1 MSAQLIAQT
10 LVFGLFVGSNYGLA
24 AVGLSL
30 VFGVLRV
37 LNVAHGELL
46 MVGGYITFWLFT
58 LYGLDPLLSALVC
71 APVLFIL
78 GLALNQG
85 LFSFVERLDEET
97 KIKNSLLISFGLTL
111 VIQNA
116 AQALWSADERSVS
129 SSLVAGGTVVMGIA
143 LPYTRLAGLVLALL
157 TILALH
163 QLLQRTYFGKAVR
176 ATAEDW
182 EAASVAGIDVQR
194 MYLITF
200 ALGAALA
207 GVAGTLVSIQ
217 FSIAPSIGIVWTLK
231 ALVVVVLAGL
241 GSIFGAFAAGLLLGV
256 AEQFIVILLGSSY
269 APYREIVGLVLFLLV
284 LVLRPQGLFG
294 RAH

>member
-1 MSAQLIAQT
+1 VSLQIIAQT

-46 MVGGYITFWLFT
+46 MVGGYVTFWLFT
-58 LYGLDPLLSALVC
+58 LTGLDPLLSALVC

-78 GLALNQG
+78 GLVLNQG

-129 SSLVAGGTVVMGIA
+129 SSLVAGGTVVMGVA

-182 EAASVAGIDVQR
+182 EAASIAGIDVQR

-217 FSIAPSIGIVWTLK
+217 FSIAPSIGMVWTLK

>member
-1 MSAQLIAQT
+1 MSAQLIAQN

-46 MVGGYITFWLFT
+46 MVGGYVTFWLFT
-58 LYGLDPLLSALVC
+58 LTGLDPFLSALVSGV
-71 APVLFIL
+71 VLFVL

-85 LFSFVERLDEET
+85 LFRFVERLDEEA

-116 AQALWSADERSVS
+116 VQTLWTADERSVS
-129 SSLVAGGTVVMGIA
+129 SSLVAGGTVVMGVA

-157 TILALH
+157 TIVALH

-176 ATAEDW
+176 ATTEDW

-194 MYLITF
+194 TYMITF

-217 FSIAPSIGIVWTLK
+217 YSIAPAIGIAWTLK

-256 AEQFIVILLGSSY
+256 AEQIADFVVGAS
-269 APYREIVGLVLFLLV
+269 YREVVGLVLFLLV

-294 RAH
+294 RAR

>member
-1 MSAQLIAQT
+1 MSLQLIVQN
-10 LVFGLFVGSNYGLA
+10 LVFGVFVGSNYGLA

-46 MVGGYITFWLFT
+46 MVGGYVTFWLFT
-58 LYGLDPLLSALVC
+58 LTGLDPFLSAFVC
-71 APVLFIL
+71 APALFVL

-85 LFSFVERLDEET
+85 LFGFVERLDEET

-129 SSLVAGGTVVMGIA
+129 SSLVSGGTVIMGIA
-143 LPYTRLAGLVLALL
+143 LPYTRLAGLILALL

-194 MYLITF
+194 TYLITF

-207 GVAGTLVSIQ
+207 GVAGTLVTIQ
-217 FSIAPSIGIVWTLK
+217 YSVSPSVGLAWTLK

-256 AEQFIVILLGSSY
+256 AEQVSVFILG
-269 APYREIVGLVLFLLV
+269 AAYREVVGLVLFLLI

-294 RAH
+294 SRAR

>member
-1 MSAQLIAQT
+1 MSLQLIAQN

-37 LNVAHGELL
+37 LNIAHGELL
-46 MVGGYITFWLFT
+46 MVGGYVTFWLFT
-58 LYGLDPLLSALVC
+58 LTGLDPFLSALVSG
-71 APVLFIL
+71 AVLFVF
-78 GLALNQG
+78 GLALNRG
-85 LFSFVERLDEET
+85 LFRFVERLDEEA

-116 AQALWSADERSVS
+116 AQTLWTADERSVS
-129 SSLVAGGTVVMGIA
+129 SSLVAGGTVIMGVA

-157 TILALH
+157 TIVALQ
-163 QLLQRTYFGKAVR
+163 QLLHRTYFGKAVR

-194 MYLITF
+194 TYTITF

-217 FSIAPSIGIVWTLK
+217 YSIAPAVGIAWTLK

-256 AEQFIVILLGSSY
+256 AEQIAVFFVGAS
-269 APYREIVGLVLFLLV
+269 YREVVGLVLFLLV

-294 RAH
+294 RAR